1 MHSILRLIPNMLTLL
16 RLILV
21 PMLWVFA
28 IVGEERMAGLA
39 LAVAAVTDILDGRLA
54 RAFKVTSAVGSRLDS
69 IADSLV
75 SFSAIGWLV
84 LLEPDVLR
92 NHPFYFSAAPLV
104 AVTLL
109 WLGWQKYRKVADFHL
124 TSGRAAG
131 VAGYLFL
138 IQLFLF
144 GRSLEPLLYMVML
157 LSWIVAIEAFVV
169 VRTRDSLEER
179 VTSPLASFVTGSAG
193 RLRSRSS

>member
-1 MHSILRLIPNMLTLL
+1 MHSFLRLIPNTLTLV
-16 RLILV
+16 RLLLV
-21 PMLWVFA
+21 PVLWVFA
-28 IVGEERMAGLA
+28 TVGEERSAGFA
-39 LAVAAVTDILDGRLA
+39 LAIAAVTDILDGRLA
-54 RAFKVTSAVGSRLDS
+54 RALNVASALGSKLDS

-92 NHPFYFSAAPLV
+92 NHPFYFSAAPVV
-104 AVTLL
+104 AATLL
-109 WLGWQKYRKVADFHL
+109 WLGWLKYRKVADFHL

-144 GRSLEPLLYMVML
+144 GRSMEPLLYMVMA
-157 LSWIVAIEAFVV
+157 LSWIVAIEAFLI
-169 VRTRDSLEER
+169 VRTRDSLDER
-179 VTSPLASFVTGSAG
+179 VESPLASFVTDSAG
-193 RLRSRSS
+193 RWRSRAS